1 MSPTAASPIASAAA
15 GRVAVLGE
23 RSRVQGYALAGA
35 VVLVAED
42 PAAVRASWEALHPDI
57 AVAILTARAARALA
71 EALEDASWPLVVV
84 MPE

>member
-1 MSPTAASPIASAAA
+1 MSPAAPPIASRVA

-35 VVLVAED
+35 VVLAADD
-42 PAAVRASWEALHPDI
+42 PAAVRASWEALPADI
-57 AVAILTARAARALA
+57 AVAILTARAARALT
-71 EALEDASWPLVVV
+71 DATEHAGWPLVVV